1 MIDNE
6 RIINAA
12 KALVDACFAKS
23 LAQIAV
29 ECGMSKQYFT
39 DLKKDK
45 SNVSLSFLDD
55 FCTKYPVSKAYL
67 IDGNGE
73 PLTINSPVNWNSNIA
88 NNIGGNNNQNSGFV
102 IEALTQQLQEKDR
115 QIQEQQKI
123 AAKSQEQIDRLLTII
138 EKMNPK

>member
-6 RIINAA
+6 RIIKAA
-12 KALVDACFAKS
+12 EALVEACFAKS

-29 ECGMSKQYFT
+29 NCHMSKQYFT
-39 DLKKDK
+39 DLRKGK
-45 SNVSLSFLDD
+45 SKVSLSFLDD
-55 FCTKYPVSKAYL
+55 FCTKYPVSKVYL
-67 IDGNGE
+67 IEGNGE
-73 PLTINSPVNWNSNIA
+73 PLTVNSPVNWNSNIA

-115 QIQEQQKI
+115 QIQEQQRI

-138 EKMNPK
+138 EKMKKK